1 MVMDATAIWF
11 EGKEPKQEENH
22 VLTYDFV
29 THRKKNTNSKRNSK
43 FQLGNT

>member
-29 THRKKNTNSKRNSK
+29 TQRKKKPQILREIANSN
-43 FQLGNT
+43 